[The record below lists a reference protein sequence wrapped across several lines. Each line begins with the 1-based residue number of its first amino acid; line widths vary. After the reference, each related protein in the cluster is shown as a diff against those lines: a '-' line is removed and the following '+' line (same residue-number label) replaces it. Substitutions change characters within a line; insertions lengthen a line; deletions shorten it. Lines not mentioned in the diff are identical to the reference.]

1 LGAINTDSANITR
14 EGDNYLE
21 FSDDSNTVEK
31 HKTSSIWKRCADY
44 IIEGEKIC
52 LELSSLKYVERKISR
67 IVLAFVDVTANK
79 VVKANEY
86 SVGLCFLI
94 PVVTFVSVLLMY
106 ILHALQDIH
115 SVLADKVFVEGTVVD
130 NE

>member
-14 EGDNYLE
+14 EGGNSFE

-31 HKTSSIWKRCADY
+31 PKTSTIWKRCADY
-44 IIEGEKIC
+44 IIEGERIC
-52 LELSSLKYVERKISR
+52 IERSSLKYLERKISR
-67 IVLAFVDVTANK
+67 VVLAFVDLAANK

-115 SVLADKVFVEGTVVD
+115 SVLADKVFVEGTAVD